1 MLRVDRTARVVSVLA
16 LLWASLAPSVSSAD
30 LATSPAWFNAAWHY
44 RVPIT
49 IPASAA
55 VSSTVVLN
63 VDFNAL
69 LAQLGIAS
77 GSVDF
82 DENSPRVVRP
92 NGSTAT
98 RQEFTD
104 VVYNSALDAANNGRG
119 EVRFLMEDAPGA
131 GTYYLYFD
139 IVGNGAKAAN
149 PATPING
156 NFEQSAGSVPTGWV
170 TSSVNANGAQNNEV
184 YRTALGS
191 TVTVAAGCQT
201 TATSVSTSPNA
212 VGGVATGQAWHL
224 LGYRTNCEDGNGN
237 RNELIQL
244 SRDIAVPSGAA
255 AGNLTFYF
263 QVQGWDGITN
273 ATNYDW
279 VVFYVN
285 GTAVTHTSLGINN
298 STAPQLVIEAGRLG
312 RNNYSTTYLDHG
324 WKLATLNLSAYAGT
338 TINFRIETHHYTDND
353 YRSWVKIDDVA
364 WSVQNGSVG
373 TPQAFGA
380 NVTRPNDTSAGA
392 ASVLTAGQPVAVRVA
407 VDATA
412 SSVRA
417 DIYNQSGT
425 LVASNRQLF
434 DDGTHGDAAS
444 GDRIFTNDGSV
455 AAQPTYTILATDPPG
470 TAWKVRAFAY
480 DASVSSVGAP
490 NGLIQRP
497 GQPASPVNQTN
508 YFNVDEQIFTVTF
521 TTLSVTKTLV
531 TRRDPVNGTTL
542 PKAVPDAWVQYQLTV
557 VNQGPGAIDANTVV
571 VVDALSANTAMCV
584 TTACSGAASAVTY
597 DDSTSPVPTGLTFT
611 YATNVTYSNNN
622 GVTYTYTPVPDA
634 NGFDSAVTRVR
645 IAPSGAMNAPGVGG
659 QPRFVLRYVVRV
671 K

>member
-1 MLRVDRTARVVSVLA
+1 MLRVDRTARVRAWLA
-16 LLWASLAPSVSSAD
+16 LLWVSAAPSVAFAD
-30 LATSPAWFNAAWHY
+30 LAASPAWFNPAWHY
-44 RVPIT
+44 RVPVT
-49 IPASAA
+49 IPAASA
-55 VSSTVVLN
+55 VNSTIVLN

-69 LAQLGIAS
+69 LTQMGINSA
-77 GSVDF
+77 SVDF
-82 DENSPRVVRP
+82 DEASPRVVRP
-92 NGSTAT
+92 NGTTAT

-104 VVYNSALDAANNGRG
+104 VVYNSALDATNNGRG
-119 EVRFLMEDAPGA
+119 EVRFLLEDAPGV

-139 IVGNGAKAAN
+139 IVGNGAKPAN

-170 TSSVNANGAQNNEV
+170 TSAVNANGAQNNEV

-201 TATSVSTSPNA
+201 TATSVSTSPNSI
-212 VGGVATGQAWHL
+212 GGVATGQAWHL
-224 LGYRTNCEDGNGN
+224 LGYRTNCEDGTGTN
-237 RNELIQL
+237 NELVRL

-263 QVQGWDGITN
+263 QVQGWDGIANT
-273 ATNYDW
+273 TNYDW
-279 VVFYVN
+279 IVFYVN
-285 GTAVTHTSLGINN
+285 GTAVNHTSLGINN
-298 STAPQLVIEAGRLG
+298 APAPQLVIETGRLG

-338 TINFRIETHHYTDND
+338 TINFRIESHYYGGDND

-364 WSVQNGSVG
+364 WSVQSGGVG

-392 ASVLTAGQPVAVRVA
+392 ASVLTAGQPVALRVA

-412 SSVRA
+412 SSVHA

-425 LVASNRQLF
+425 LVAGNRQLF
-434 DDGTHGDAAS
+434 DDGTHGDAAA

-455 AAQPTYTILATDPPG
+455 AAQPTYTILATDPQG
-470 TAWKVRAFAY
+470 AAWKVRAFAN

-508 YFNVDEQIFTVTF
+508 YFNVDEQIFSVVF
-521 TTLSVTKTLV
+521 TTLSVTKTIA
-531 TRRDPVNGTTL
+531 TRRDPVNGATL
-542 PKAVPDAWVQYQLTV
+542 PKAVPGAWVQYQLTV
-557 VNQGPGAIDANTVV
+557 VNQGPGAVDANTVV
-571 VVDALSANTAMCV
+571 VIDALSSNTAMCV
-584 TTACSGAASAVTY
+584 TTACSGAASPVTY
-597 DDSTSPVPTGLTFT
+597 DDSTSPVPTGLSFN
-611 YATNVTYSNNN
+611 YAANVTYSKD
-622 GVTYTYTPVPDA
+622 GVTYTYTPIPDA
-634 NGFDSAVTRVR
+634 AGFDAAITRVR
-645 IAPSGAMNAPGVGG
+645 IAPTGAMNAPGAGG

-671 K
+671 N